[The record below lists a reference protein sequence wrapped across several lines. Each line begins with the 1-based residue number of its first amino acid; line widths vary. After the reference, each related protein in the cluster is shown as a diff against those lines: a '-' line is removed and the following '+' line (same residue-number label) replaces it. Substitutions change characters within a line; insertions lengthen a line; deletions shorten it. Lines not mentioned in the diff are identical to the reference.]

1 MAKNLVIV
9 ESPAKAKTIV
19 KYLGN
24 DFEVKASMGHIRD
37 LPQKTLGVDVEKN
50 FQPRYVTDTKKK
62 AVVQQL
68 KESAKA
74 AEQIYLA
81 SDHDREGEAI
91 AWHLAHV
98 LRNEIKGKPVHR
110 IVFHEITKTAIKD
123 AVAHPRSID
132 MKLVEAQQARRI
144 LDRLVGF
151 ELSPLLWR
159 KIKPA
164 LSAGR
169 VQSVAVRLIVE
180 REKKIKEFSAD
191 SWYRVQAWFTVQDGD
206 NTIELKAEAPTK
218 YASKEEA
225 QALLQECANAT
236 FSIDDIAT
244 KPGFKN
250 PSPPFTTSTLQ
261 QEASRRLGFSVSRTM
276 RIAQQLYEAGKI
288 TYMRTDSVNL
298 SALALGMAKEVI
310 AEKYG
315 ENYLHT
321 RQFAN
326 KAKGAQEAHEAIRPT
341 DLHKAEVSGDAAEK
355 RLYELIW
362 KRTVASQMAA
372 AKLERTT
379 VSISTAKRAGLLT
392 AKGEVVVFD
401 GFLRIYRDGKAPAD
415 AGTLL
420 PPLSVGQNLPLI
432 KMEADQRFSQ
442 PPARFTEASLVRK
455 LEELGIGRPSTYAP
469 TISTIQKRQYV
480 EKKDKPGTK
489 RKFAML
495 RLQDGSLSESVET
508 ETVGAEK
515 AKLFPTDVGG
525 LVNDFLMEYFD
536 NVLDYNFTALVEK
549 EFDDIAEGN
558 MEWHAML
565 QEFYFPFHTKVE
577 TTQEQAK
584 KFKGEKLL
592 GEDPATGKP
601 VFVKLGRFGP
611 MVQLGATE
619 DEEKPR
625 FASLPT
631 GKTMDDVVLSDV
643 VDLFKLPRTLGEF
656 EGDEVVVASGRFGP
670 YIKCNKA
677 NYSLQ
682 KSDDPFTIDLQTAI
696 TRIQEK
702 READKKKVIAS
713 FDDGKVQVLNGRYG
727 PYLVVKG
734 DNYRIPKGTDPTSL
748 DLASCLKIA
757 EEGTP
762 TNKRRRKKKK

>member
-19 KYLGN
+19 KYLGK

-37 LPQKTLGVDVEKN
+37 LPQKTLGVDVEKD

-68 KESAKA
+68 KASAKA

-98 LRNEIKGKPVHR
+98 LRNEIKDKPVHR
-110 IVFHEITKTAIKD
+110 IVFHEITKSAIQD
-123 AVAHPRSID
+123 AVANPRSID

-180 REKKIKEFSAD
+180 REKEIKEFAPE
-191 SWYRVQAWFTVQDGD
+191 SWYRVQAWFTVHDGD
-206 NTIELKAEAPTK
+206 TTIELKAEAPTK
-218 YASKEEA
+218 YASREEA
-225 QALLQECANAT
+225 QALLQECIGAT
-236 FSIDDIAT
+236 FSIEDIAT
-244 KPGFKN
+244 KPGYKN

-261 QEASRRLGFSVSRTM
+261 QEASRRLGYSVSRTM

-310 AEKYG
+310 TDTFGAD
-315 ENYLHT
+315 YLHT
-321 RQFAN
+321 RQYAT

-401 GFLRIYRDGKAPAD
+401 GFLRIYRDGKAPAE

-420 PPLSVGQNLPLI
+420 PPLSVGQSLPLI
-432 KMEADQRFSQ
+432 KMEADERFTQ

-489 RKFAML
+489 RKYAML

-631 GKTMDDVVLSDV
+631 GKTMDDVVLADV
-643 VDLFKLPRTLGEF
+643 VNLFKLPRTLGEF
-656 EGDEVVVASGRFGP
+656 EGHDVVVSSGRFGP
-670 YIKCNKA
+670 YIQCNKA

-682 KSDDPFTIDLQTAI
+682 KSDDPFTVDLQTAI
-696 TRIQEK
+696 KRIQEK
-702 READKKKVIAS
+702 READKNKVIAS
-713 FDDGKVQVLNGRYG
+713 FDADTVQVLNGRYG

-734 DNYRIPKGTDPTSL
+734 DNYRIPKGTDPASL
-748 DLASCLKIA
+748 DLAACLKIA

-762 TNKRRRKKKK
+762 TNKRRRKKK